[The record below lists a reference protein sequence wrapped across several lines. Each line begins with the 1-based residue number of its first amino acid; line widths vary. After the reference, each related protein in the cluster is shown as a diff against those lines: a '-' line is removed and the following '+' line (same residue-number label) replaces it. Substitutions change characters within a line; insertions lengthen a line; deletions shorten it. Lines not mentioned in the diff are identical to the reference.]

1 MKNIKKLFGLLFAFV
16 IALVQVNAASNGT
29 ITVEKAVVGETYSI
43 YRVLDLETYD
53 KDNNHYIY
61 RANADFKSFVE
72 STEASAYLEAKN
84 ENGNTYYVWKGD
96 ATDARV
102 QEFAKLAFTYAETNK
117 IEPVAST
124 KATSTKVEF
133 KNLDLGYYLM
143 SSTTAEKDARLLS
156 LTTTDPSTT
165 TREKNTLTP
174 DVDKEVK
181 EDSTGKYG
189 KINDASIG
197 DTVNFKATITVGAGY
212 TDYKLRDK
220 MSAGLTFNANSVVV
234 KVDNKVVDSS
244 NYTVRTDVTGYTFV
258 IEFKNEYIVAL
269 PKNTVIEVYYSAI
282 LNENAVIEGEG
293 NPNVLDLAYGDTNT
307 PEKKTITYSYAFD
320 VVKVDGASKTEIT
333 GAEFKLYDAKTGGN
347 EIKVV
352 LVDAAKNIYR
362 VARTNET
369 GVTIK
374 AGKATILGLDAGTY
388 YLEEVVAPT
397 GYNKLTSRVEIII
410 SKVNSDKTFNRFSTN
425 VENYTGSKLPETG
438 GIGTTLFLTL
448 GSILVIGFGLLLVT
462 KLRVYKENI

>member
-16 IALVQVNAASNGT
+16 FALVQVNAAGNGSIT
-29 ITVEKAVVGETYSI
+29 INKAVVNETYSI

-53 KDNNHYIY
+53 KTNNHYIY
-61 RANADFKSFVE
+61 RANADFKAFVE

-96 ATDARV
+96 KTDTRV
-102 QEFAKLAFTYAETNK
+102 QAFAKLAFAYAEKNSV
-117 IEPVAST
+117 EPVAST
-124 KATSTKVEF
+124 KATSTTVEF

-143 SSTTAEKDARLLS
+143 SSTTAEKDTRLLS
-156 LTTTDPSTT
+156 LTTTNPSAT

-174 DVDKEVK
+174 DVDKEVEEK
-181 EDSTGKYG
+181 GTYG
-189 KINDASIG
+189 KTNDASIG

-234 KVDNKVVDSS
+234 KVNNTVVDSS
-244 NYTVRTDVTGYTFV
+244 NYTVRTDESGYTFV

-269 PKNTVIEVYYSAI
+269 PKNTVITVTYSAI
-282 LNENAVIEGEG
+282 LNENAIVEGEG

-320 VVKVDGASKTEIT
+320 VIKIDGKEQTQLT
-333 GAEFKLYDAKTGGN
+333 GAEFRLYDAKTGGN

-352 LVDAAKNIYR
+352 LVDATSNTYR
-362 VARTNET
+362 VARANET

-410 SKVNSDKTFNRFSTN
+410 SKINNDKTFRRFITN
-425 VENYTGSKLPETG
+425 VENYTGSQLPETG

>member
-16 IALVQVNAASNGT
+16 FALVQVNAAETGSIT
-29 ITVEKAVVGETYSI
+29 INKAVVDETYSI

-53 KDNNHYIY
+53 KTNNHYIY
-61 RANADFKSFVE
+61 RANANFKVFVE
-72 STEASAYLEAKN
+72 RTEASAYLEAKN

-96 ATDARV
+96 TTDTRV
-102 QEFAKLAFTYAETNK
+102 QEFAKLAFAHAENNSIK
-117 IEPVAST
+117 PVAST
-124 KATSTKVEF
+124 KATSTTVEF

-143 SSTTAEKDARLLS
+143 SSTTAEKDTRLLS
-156 LTTTDPSTT
+156 LTTTNPSAT

-174 DVDKEVK
+174 DVDKEVEEK
-181 EDSTGKYG
+181 GTYG
-189 KINDASIG
+189 KTNDASIG
-197 DTVNFKATITVGAGY
+197 DTVNFKATIIVGAGY

-234 KVDNKVVDSS
+234 KVNNTVVDSS
-244 NYTVRTDVTGYTFV
+244 NYTVRTDVSGYTFV
-258 IEFKNEYIVAL
+258 IEFKNEYIVTL
-269 PKNTVIEVYYSAI
+269 PKNTVITVTYSAI
-282 LNENAVIEGEG
+282 LNENAIVEGEG

-307 PEKKTITYSYAFD
+307 PEKQTITYSYAFD
-320 VVKVDGASKTEIT
+320 VIKIDGKERTQLT
-333 GAEFKLYDAKTGGN
+333 GAEFRLYDAKTGGN

-352 LVDAAKNIYR
+352 LVDATSNTYR
-362 VARTNET
+362 VARANEN

-374 AGKATILGLDAGTY
+374 AGKATILGLDGGTY

-410 SKVNSDKTFNRFSTN
+410 SKINSDKTFSRFSTN

>member
-16 IALVQVNAASNGT
+16 FALVQVNAAGNGT

-53 KDNNHYIY
+53 KTNNHYIY
-61 RANADFKSFVE
+61 RANADFKAFVE

-84 ENGNTYYVWKGD
+84 ENGNTYYVWQGD
-96 ATDARV
+96 ATDARA
-102 QEFAKLAFTYAETNK
+102 QEFAKLAFNYAENNSIK
-117 IEPVAST
+117 PVAST
-124 KATSTKVEF
+124 NATSTTVEF

-156 LTTTDPSTT
+156 LTTTDPDATT
-165 TREKNTLTP
+165 KEKNTLTP
-174 DVDKEVK
+174 DVDKEVEEK
-181 EDSTGKYG
+181 GTYG
-189 KINDASIG
+189 KTNDASIG
-197 DTVNFKATITVGAGY
+197 DTVNFKATITAGAGY

-220 MSAGLTFNANSVVV
+220 MSAGLTFNTNSVVV
-234 KVDNKVVDSS
+234 KIGDTVVDSS
-244 NYTVRTDVTGYTFV
+244 NYTVRTDVSGYTFV
-258 IEFKNEYIVAL
+258 IEFKNEYIVTL
-269 PKNTVIEVYYSAI
+269 PKNTVITVTYSAI
-282 LNENAVIEGEG
+282 LNENAIVEGEG

-320 VVKVDGASKTEIT
+320 VIKIDGKERTQLT
-333 GAEFKLYDAKTGGN
+333 GAEFRLYDAKTNGN

-352 LVDAAKNIYR
+352 LVDATSNTYR
-362 VARTNET
+362 VARANET

-374 AGKATILGLDAGTY
+374 ADKATILGLDAGTY

-410 SKVNSDKTFNRFSTN
+410 SKINNDNTFSRFSTN

-462 KLRVYKENI
+462 KLKVYKENI

>member
-16 IALVQVNAASNGT
+16 FALVQVNATETGSIT
-29 ITVEKAVVGETYSI
+29 INKAVVYETYSI

-53 KDNNHYIY
+53 KTNNHYIY
-61 RANADFKSFVE
+61 RANEKFEAFIT
-72 STEASAYLEAKN
+72 STEGQKYLEARN

-96 ATDARV
+96 KTDTRV
-102 QEFAKLAFTYAETNK
+102 QAFAKLAFAYAEKNSV
-117 IEPVAST
+117 EPVAST
-124 KATSTKVEF
+124 KATSTTVEF

-143 SSTTAEKDARLLS
+143 SSTTAEKDTRLLS
-156 LTTTDPSTT
+156 LTTTNPSAT

-174 DVDKEVK
+174 DVDKEVEEK
-181 EDSTGKYG
+181 GTYG
-189 KINDASIG
+189 KTNDASIG

-234 KVDNKVVDSS
+234 KVNNAVVDSS
-244 NYTVRTDVTGYTFV
+244 NYTVRTDVSGYTFV
-258 IEFKNEYIVAL
+258 IEFKNEYIVTL
-269 PKNTVIEVYYSAI
+269 PKNTVITVTYSAI
-282 LNENAVIEGEG
+282 LNENAIVEGEG

-320 VVKVDGASKTEIT
+320 LVKNDKDKNQLEGAK
-333 GAEFKLYDAKTGGN
+333 FKLLDKTGK

-352 LVDAAKNIYR
+352 LVDVTKNIYR
-362 VARTNET
+362 VAVGNEE
-369 GVTIK
+369 GVLIVV
-374 AGKATILGLDAGTY
+374 GKATIEGLDADEY
-388 YLEEVVAPT
+388 QLEEVEAPV
-397 GYNKLTSRVEIII
+397 GYNKLTSTVKFTITGKNDNNTYERVSNEVI
-410 SKVNSDKTFNRFSTN
+410 
-425 VENYTGSKLPETG
+425 NYTGSQLPETG
-438 GIGTTLFLTL
+438 GMGTTLFLTL

>member
-16 IALVQVNAASNGT
+16 IALVQVNAAGNGSIT
-29 ITVEKAVVGETYSI
+29 INKAVVNETYSI
-43 YRVLDLETYD
+43 YRVLDLEAYD
-53 KDNNHYIY
+53 KTNNHYIY
-61 RANADFKSFVE
+61 RANADFKVFVE

-84 ENGNTYYVWKGD
+84 ENGNTYYVWKGET
-96 ATDARV
+96 TDTRV
-102 QEFAKLAFTYAETNK
+102 QEFAKLAFAYAENNSIK
-117 IEPVAST
+117 PVAST
-124 KATSTKVEF
+124 KATSTTVEF

-143 SSTTAEKDARLLS
+143 SSTTAEKDTRLLS
-156 LTTTDPSTT
+156 LTTTNPSAT

-174 DVDKEVK
+174 DVDKEVEEK
-181 EDSTGKYG
+181 GTYG
-189 KINDASIG
+189 KTNDASIG

-220 MSAGLTFNANSVVV
+220 MSVGLTFNANSVVV
-234 KVDNKVVDSS
+234 KVNNTVVDSS
-244 NYTVRTDVTGYTFV
+244 NYTVRTDVSGYTFV
-258 IEFKNEYIVAL
+258 IEFKNEYIVTL
-269 PKNTVIEVYYSAI
+269 PKNTVITVTYSAI
-282 LNENAVIEGEG
+282 LNENAVVEGEG

-307 PEKKTITYSYAFD
+307 PEKQTITYSYAFD
-320 VVKVDGASKTEIT
+320 VIKIDGKERTQLT
-333 GAEFKLYDAKTGGN
+333 GAEFRLYDAKTGGN

-352 LVDAAKNIYR
+352 LVDATSNTYR
-362 VARTNET
+362 VARANEN

-374 AGKATILGLDAGTY
+374 AGKATILGLDAGKY

-410 SKVNSDKTFNRFSTN
+410 SKINSDKTFSRFSTN

>member
-16 IALVQVNAASNGT
+16 FALVQVNAAETGSIT
-29 ITVEKAVVGETYSI
+29 INKAVVDETYSI

-53 KDNNHYIY
+53 KTNNHYIY
-61 RANADFKSFVE
+61 RVNANFKAFVE
-72 STEASAYLEAKN
+72 STEASAYLKAKN
-84 ENGNTYYVWKGD
+84 ENGNTYYVWTGD
-96 ATDARV
+96 TTDTRV
-102 QEFAKLAFTYAETNK
+102 QEFAKLAFAYAENNS
-117 IEPVAST
+117 IEPVTST
-124 KATSTKVEF
+124 KATSTTVEF

-156 LTTTDPSTT
+156 LTTTDPDATT
-165 TREKNTLTP
+165 KEKNTLTP
-174 DVDKEVK
+174 DVDKEVEEK
-181 EDSTGKYG
+181 GTYG
-189 KINDASIG
+189 KTNDASIG

-220 MSAGLTFNANSVVV
+220 MSAGLTFNTNSVVV
-234 KVDNKVVDSS
+234 KIGDTVVNSS
-244 NYTVRTDVTGYTFV
+244 NYTVRTDVSGYTFV
-258 IEFKNEYIVAL
+258 IEFKNEYIVTL
-269 PKNTVIEVYYSAI
+269 PKNTVITVTYSAI
-282 LNENAVIEGEG
+282 LNENAIVEGEG

-320 VVKVDGASKTEIT
+320 VIKIDGKERTQLT
-333 GAEFKLYDAKTGGN
+333 GAEFRLYDAKTNGN

-352 LVDAAKNIYR
+352 LVDATSNTYR
-362 VARTNET
+362 VARANEN

-374 AGKATILGLDAGTY
+374 ADKATILGLDAGTY

-410 SKVNSDKTFNRFSTN
+410 SKINNDNTFSRFSTN

>member
-1 MKNIKKLFGLLFAFV
+1 MKSIKRFICMLFM
-16 IALVQVNAASNGT
+16 LVLSIVNVSAAEKGT
-29 ITVEKAVVGETYSI
+29 ITINKAIVNESYNI
-43 YRVLDLETYD
+43 YKVLDLETYD

-61 RANADFKSFVE
+61 RANANFKAFVE

-96 ATDARV
+96 ATDTRV
-102 QEFAKLAFTYAETNK
+102 QEFAKLAFAYAENNS
-117 IEPVAST
+117 IGPVAST
-124 KATSTKVEF
+124 KATSTTVEF

-156 LTTTDPSTT
+156 LTTTDPDATT
-165 TREKNTLTP
+165 KEKNTLTP
-174 DVDKEVK
+174 DVDKEVEEK
-181 EDSTGKYG
+181 GTYG
-189 KINDASIG
+189 KTNDASIG

-220 MSAGLTFNANSVVV
+220 MSAGLTFNTNSVVV
-234 KVDNKVVDSS
+234 KIGDTVVDSS
-244 NYTVRTDVTGYTFV
+244 NYTVRTDVSGYTFV
-258 IEFKNEYIVAL
+258 IEFKNEYIVTL
-269 PKNTVIEVYYSAI
+269 PKNTVITVTYSAI
-282 LNENAVIEGEG
+282 LNENAIVEGEG

-320 VVKVDGASKTEIT
+320 VIKIDGKERTQLT
-333 GAEFKLYDAKTGGN
+333 GAEFRLYDAKTNGN

-352 LVDAAKNIYR
+352 LVDATSNTYR
-362 VARTNET
+362 VARANEN

-374 AGKATILGLDAGTY
+374 ADKATILGLDAGTY

-410 SKVNSDKTFNRFSTN
+410 SKINSDNTFSRFSTN

>member
-16 IALVQVNAASNGT
+16 FALVQVNATETGSIT
-29 ITVEKAVVGETYSI
+29 INKAVVYETYSI

-53 KDNNHYIY
+53 KTNNHYIY
-61 RANADFKSFVE
+61 RANEKFEAFIT
-72 STEASAYLEAKN
+72 STEGQKYLEARN

-96 ATDARV
+96 KTDTRV
-102 QEFAKLAFTYAETNK
+102 QAFAKLAFAYAEKNSV
-117 IEPVAST
+117 EPVAST
-124 KATSTKVEF
+124 KATSTTVEF

-143 SSTTAEKDARLLS
+143 SSTTAEKDTRLLS
-156 LTTTDPSTT
+156 LTTTNPSAT

-174 DVDKEVK
+174 DVDKEVEEK
-181 EDSTGKYG
+181 GTYG
-189 KINDASIG
+189 KTNDASIG

-234 KVDNKVVDSS
+234 KVNNTVVDSS
-244 NYTVRTDVTGYTFV
+244 NYTVRTDVSGYTFV

-269 PKNTVIEVYYSAI
+269 PKNTVITVTYSAI
-282 LNENAVIEGEG
+282 LNENAIVEGEG

-320 VVKVDGASKTEIT
+320 LVKNDKDKNQLEGAK
-333 GAEFKLYDAKTGGN
+333 FKLLDKTGK

-352 LVDAAKNIYR
+352 LVDVTKNIYR
-362 VARTNET
+362 VAVGNEE
-369 GVTIK
+369 GVLIVV
-374 AGKATILGLDAGTY
+374 GKATIEGLDADEY
-388 YLEEVVAPT
+388 QLEEVEAPV
-397 GYNKLTSRVEIII
+397 GYNKLTSTVKFTITGKNDNNTYERVSNEVI
-410 SKVNSDKTFNRFSTN
+410 
-425 VENYTGSKLPETG
+425 NYTGSQLPETG
-438 GIGTTLFLTL
+438 GMGTTLFLTL

>member
-16 IALVQVNAASNGT
+16 IALVQVNAAETGSIT
-29 ITVEKAVVGETYSI
+29 INKAVVNETYSI

-53 KDNNHYIY
+53 ETNNHYIY
-61 RANADFKSFVE
+61 RANADFKVFVE

-96 ATDARV
+96 TTDTRV
-102 QEFAKLAFTYAETNK
+102 QEFAKLAFAHAENNSIK
-117 IEPVAST
+117 PVAST
-124 KATSTKVEF
+124 KATSTTVEF

-143 SSTTAEKDARLLS
+143 SSTTAEKDTRLLS
-156 LTTTDPSTT
+156 LTTTNPSAT

-174 DVDKEVK
+174 DVDKEVEEK
-181 EDSTGKYG
+181 GTYG
-189 KINDASIG
+189 KTNDASIG
-197 DTVNFKATITVGAGY
+197 DTVNFKATIIVGAGY

-234 KVDNKVVDSS
+234 KVNNAVVDSS
-244 NYTVRTDVTGYTFV
+244 NYTVRTDVSGYTFV

-269 PKNTVIEVYYSAI
+269 PKNTVITVTYSAI
-282 LNENAVIEGEG
+282 LNENAIVEGEG

-307 PEKKTITYSYAFD
+307 PEKQTITYSYAFD
-320 VVKVDGASKTEIT
+320 VIKIDGKERTQLT
-333 GAEFKLYDAKTGGN
+333 GAEFRLYDAKTGGN

-352 LVDAAKNIYR
+352 LVDATSNTYR
-362 VARTNET
+362 VARANEN

-410 SKVNSDKTFNRFSTN
+410 SKINSDKTFSRFSTN
-425 VENYTGSKLPETG
+425 VENYTGSQLPETG
-438 GIGTTLFLTL
+438 GMGTTLFLTL

>member
-16 IALVQVNAASNGT
+16 FALVQVNAAGNGSIT
-29 ITVEKAVVGETYSI
+29 INKAVVNETYSI

-53 KDNNHYIY
+53 KTNNHYIY
-61 RANADFKSFVE
+61 RANADFKAFVE

-96 ATDARV
+96 KTDTRV
-102 QEFAKLAFTYAETNK
+102 QAFAKLAFAYAEKNSV
-117 IEPVAST
+117 EPVAST
-124 KATSTKVEF
+124 KATSTTVEF

-143 SSTTAEKDARLLS
+143 SSTTAEKDTRLLS
-156 LTTTDPSTT
+156 LTTTNPSAT

-174 DVDKEVK
+174 DVDKEVEEK
-181 EDSTGKYG
+181 GTYG
-189 KINDASIG
+189 KTNDASIG

-234 KVDNKVVDSS
+234 KVNNTVVDSS
-244 NYTVRTDVTGYTFV
+244 NYTVRTDVSGYTFV

-269 PKNTVIEVYYSAI
+269 PKNTVITVTYSAI
-282 LNENAVIEGEG
+282 LNENAIVEGEG

-320 VVKVDGASKTEIT
+320 VIKIDGKEKTQLT
-333 GAEFKLYDAKTGGN
+333 GAEFRLYDAKTGGN

-352 LVDAAKNIYR
+352 LVDATSNTYR
-362 VARTNET
+362 VARANET

-410 SKVNSDKTFNRFSTN
+410 SKINNDKTFRRFITN
-425 VENYTGSKLPETG
+425 VENYTGSQLPETG